1 MAGPADP
8 ATASIPSA
16 SRFEEDPMTVLPSGS
31 EADRV
36 EQETF
41 VSDSDRESGPDVA
54 AVHAQ
59 EPGRRADPTDCID
72 QAWSVPDA
80 DDDLSC
86 LAC

>member
-1 MAGPADP
+1 
-8 ATASIPSA
+8 
-16 SRFEEDPMTVLPSGS
+16 MTVLPGGS

-41 VSDSDRESGPDVA
+41 VSDSDRESGLDVT

-59 EPGRRADPTDCID
+59 EPERGADLTDRID
-72 QAWSVPDA
+72 QAWNVPDA

-86 LAC
+86 FAC

>member
-1 MAGPADP
+1 
-8 ATASIPSA
+8 
-16 SRFEEDPMTVLPSGS
+16 MTVLPSGS

-41 VSDSDRESGPDVA
+41 VLDSDRESGLDVT
-54 AVHAQ
+54 AVPQ
-59 EPGRRADPTDCID
+59 EAERGADLTDCID

>member
-1 MAGPADP
+1 
-8 ATASIPSA
+8 
-16 SRFEEDPMTVLPSGS
+16 MTVLPTGS

-41 VSDSDRESGPDVA
+41 VFDPDRESGLDA
-54 AVHAQ
+54 TAVHAL
-59 EPGRRADPTDCID
+59 DPERGGDLADCID
-72 QAWSVPDA
+72 QAWSIPYAD